1 MTAVKDIL
9 QTGPQPRGNVATHRI
24 RLTLSNLMESPPAN
38 RPARRTWAL
47 PVAVLIACCLLGFA
61 GRWLFVKW
69 IVSSTSTTIN
79 RARKALATEQPQS
92 ARAELTWLL
101 WAKPDQPE
109 ALFLLGSALR
119 AEGRFDEALL
129 HFDRVP
135 PSAKVHQEASSAAAM
150 MCLADSRLD
159 VAEARMVQHLQQ
171 YPDSPEI
178 RDELR
183 WLYFN
188 QLRPRDVESF
198 LEQELLRDPD
208 EFSLAADLL
217 SSEFRKQMP
226 REGIAYLRAADERHP
241 HQAAVKTAL
250 GYCLWQIGQEA
261 DARAM
266 LQSALELQPDDVR
279 IRQMVADFLLEQGGQ
294 PAQVRELLEPT
305 PTTDQGWFLLSRW
318 SEQQGDVTAAAEQ
331 MQAALRLRPG
341 ELMYVQRWG
350 ELLRRLRRN
359 SEADQALKDA
369 NRLETVQTELSE
381 LVLSR
386 QHEQPTV
393 ELCKRL
399 AKLNHD
405 RQREV
410 QARTWERAAQFLTE
424 NPNRRPATPAGR
436 PYPAGRGPM

>member
-1 MTAVKDIL
+1 
-9 QTGPQPRGNVATHRI
+9 
-24 RLTLSNLMESPPAN
+24 MESQPHN
-38 RPARRTWAL
+38 RPPRRPWAL
-47 PVAVLIACCLLGFA
+47 PVALLIACCVVGFA

-79 RARKALATEQPQS
+79 RARKALATEQPGAAQS
-92 ARAELTWLL
+92 QLSWLL
-101 WAKPDQPE
+101 WAEPNQPD
-109 ALFLLGSALR
+109 ALFLRGSALR
-119 AEGRFDEALL
+119 AEGQIDEALL
-129 HFDRVP
+129 NFDRVP
-135 PSAKVHQEASSAAAM
+135 PAAKVHQEASASAAL
-150 MCLADSRLD
+150 MCLADSRLE
-159 VAEARMVQHLQQ
+159 VAETRMVQHILQ

-178 RDELR
+178 REELR

-198 LEQELLRDPD
+198 LEQELQRFPD

-241 HQAAVKTAL
+241 HQATVKTAL

-266 LQSALELQPDDVR
+266 LQSALELKPDDTR
-279 IRQMVADFLLEQGGQ
+279 IRQMVAEFLLEQGGQ
-294 PAQVRELLEPT
+294 LNQIGELLETT
-305 PTTDQGWFLLSRW
+305 PTTDQGWYLLSRW
-318 SEQQGDVTAAAEQ
+318 SEQQGNVTAATEQ

-341 ELMYVQRWG
+341 ELMYVQRRG
-350 ELLRRLRRN
+350 ELLRRLGRN
-359 SEADQALKDA
+359 QEADQALKDA
-369 NRLETVQTELSE
+369 NRLETIQTELSE
-381 LVLSR
+381 LVLSH

-405 RQREV
+405 RRREV
-410 QARTWERAAQFLTE
+410 QAETWGRAARFLAE
-424 NPNRRPATPAGR
+424 NPNRRPSTPGGR